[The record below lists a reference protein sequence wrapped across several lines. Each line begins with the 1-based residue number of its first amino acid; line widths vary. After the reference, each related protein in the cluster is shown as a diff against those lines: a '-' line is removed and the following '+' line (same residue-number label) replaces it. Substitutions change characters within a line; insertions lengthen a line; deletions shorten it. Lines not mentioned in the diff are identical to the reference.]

1 MEVIPDSDIEIERI
15 QLPTNVSQ
23 PKLRRRNLRRRTFS
37 QRHVFTKDLAELLG
51 LATEEDFEKWEDDG
65 LDDEEITQKLS
76 RNYDRMRIK
85 FEAKQV
91 KRHPFKKSSFDQYVV
106 DFRNYQANNKSSRGF
121 YELLQTIDTHK
132 KQHDIPRLTS
142 DEEEDGHDS
151 KEKQDYPT
159 TRSPQRDTLKVDLNV
174 PIINLD
180 TSSPIQHRNS
190 INQPRLEATE
200 ENCSAPRDRNTL
212 EHDTYELP
220 PDEPSEYTEPI
231 DLDLHRVP
239 SSPEVAK
246 STSTSRFRSR
256 KFSQTHIY
264 TTYNSVLLH
273 LLTGDQLDELY
284 EGGKSVKE
292 INDILDHMYQ
302 QKYQR
307 MEREDNLPKLYRQR
321 PTFFDWLS
329 NNERP
334 TQHLVSESENDSEY
348 SQNETD
354 QSSLIGNDSEFESDT
369 EQMDSSPKAVFRGRE
384 YRSLNDMTKG
394 VLPASYF
401 KTSFYH
407 DSIKRATTKS
417 IQMNSKKRKIN
428 QTETNQPSI
437 STFINDAYISDNS
450 DLELNTNPFVDSN
463 DYNDHLTPAVDL
475 THYNTQDNVDVLE
488 DNRPEIDFM
497 LTRSSNGH
505 NTANKTKSRNS
516 TSRHSPRITN
526 RRSRKTKSFPAQHS
540 VTTTVKQRSFINSR
554 KKQSAITKSFKN
566 QGQSVL
572 ECSAGHLKK
581 FVKDDRFEY
590 NREPLITMNPF
601 VSDVVYL
608 PQPTRDIMAPIVLN
622 DITNTGQSDL
632 FLNSKVMR
640 STLEIGEPTFYYG
653 PDSDKLELKIQGNIL
668 VLSLLDKEGSISN
681 INSFINSVLSI
692 VKRGHLM
699 EIDYLCFVEGLKRL
713 LEWTLYLSNSKT
725 DTKPL
730 LKTFLRLSELAD
742 KLPPTTGSI
751 TTLGYLSL
759 LFWQTFKLYSKFNG
773 SESGATLSLQITFK
787 KIVQCYF
794 EAIIAFGIHK
804 FHQHIKMD
812 DTHLETLKI
821 VHTILTK
828 DDPFGFWMEINRAL
842 SSRLRSSPQETL
854 DISSDITLL
863 FVTYLDLPENW
874 SLLFQLC
881 KSFAILKWF
890 SGDTPSN
897 LLRQF
902 HMLHQVKGWKITFD
916 VVSVAY
922 KIISANKFDNF
933 DCDDLNLELLNEVV
947 SPEALVKDSTM
958 VLYLR
963 LLKLFKDTSPGK
975 LELNSLDRIV
985 PIGMIK
991 HDNHQ
996 ILQNRINL
1004 LLTMTWL
1011 FGEHIDFTQN
1021 WLSILDASFD
1031 FKTQNSIQMITQA
1044 ITRVTE
1050 HNLTLGKPLSFDLIS
1065 QFFKRFTDA
1074 SRVTK
1079 FVYPKSLINELSAI
1093 VRKGYFSLTKN
1104 SLRYRVI
1111 ESIESIFLF
1120 PDHVFISLGVELF
1133 LTFLEPYFS
1142 SDEYD
1147 EGDMSFKLRDRIKRK
1162 FYGLISNDITEALK
1176 LGETKEEYF
1185 LLTQLYVKISVLL
1198 EIDSGKLLY
1207 LDWKCKGS
1215 VEELRKYELVF
1226 YTSLLR
1232 YGDSK
1237 EVFQTGS
1244 QEFLKC
1250 IAYHVPRNDSM
1261 LFPFVNEINPFLH
1274 IPEADIFLVSSI
1286 VFDNLRSQFG
1296 RAFLNHVFLQKVNKD
1311 DIMDILIDSIYQL
1324 HSTNHESDIATVSMH
1339 RDLIS
1344 FLNRKASL
1352 QLRYN
1357 SRFCFLRNA
1366 FGIKAPD
1373 LNVVEF
1379 EQSFL
1384 EQNSDLKKII
1394 FLEKELIHSM
1404 GQADMHGLLRK
1415 MKKLFANYESPHKDY
1430 RNSRYYFLSL
1440 LICIHVKLIPKMTL
1454 NWVIVSLLLEFLHE
1468 IILQKCT
1475 LTQPDVWCLCKL
1487 QYSFSELSNFRNS
1500 KYQYYEFS
1508 SLRYIAEILHVVLGV
1523 FAGYQDQ
1530 KDYCDLIK
1538 YAVRREYLYERI
1550 QVENT
1555 YLFASSDMISETSDL
1570 LSQSKDS
1577 MKFDT
1582 RELLIDDQKIEC
1594 EMAFA
1599 RLEIALGELD
1609 QNVDVD
1615 VSPPSEITQF
1625 I

>member
-1 MEVIPDSDIEIERI
+1 MEIIPDSDIEIEEL
-15 QLPTNVSQ
+15 QLPTIVSP

-51 LATEEDFEKWEDDG
+51 LATEEDFEKWEDEG

-76 RNYDRMRIK
+76 KNYDKMRIK

-142 DEEEDGHDS
+142 DEEEVDPDS
-151 KEKQDYPT
+151 KENQDYPT
-159 TRSPQRDTLKVDLNV
+159 TLSSQRDPLKVDSNV

-180 TSSPIQHRNS
+180 TSSPIQHRNN
-190 INQPRLEATE
+190 INQPGLDTTE
-200 ENCSAPRDRNTL
+200 ENCIVPMEGNTFGQ
-212 EHDTYELP
+212 ETFELP
-220 PDEPSEYTEPI
+220 TEEPSGYTEPI

-246 STSTSRFRSR
+246 STSNSRFRSR

-292 INDILDHMYQ
+292 INDILDHLYQ
-302 QKYQR
+302 QKYQKL
-307 MEREDNLPKLYRQR
+307 ERENNLPKLYRQR

-329 NNERP
+329 NNEKINHH
-334 TQHLVSESENDSEY
+334 TVSESEHDSEY

-354 QSSLIGNDSEFESDT
+354 QSSLLGNDSEFESDT
-369 EQMDSSPKAVFRGRE
+369 EQMDSSPKAIFRGRE
-384 YRSLNDMTKG
+384 YKSLNDMTKG
-394 VLPASYF
+394 ILPASYF

-407 DSIKRATTKS
+407 DSIKRTTTKA
-417 IQMNSKKRKIN
+417 IRMNTKKRKVN
-428 QTETNQPSI
+428 QPETDQPSI
-437 STFINDAYISDNS
+437 SAFINDSHISDT
-450 DLELNTNPFVDSN
+450 DMELETNPFLDTN
-463 DYNDHLTPAVDL
+463 DYNNQLMPAVDL
-475 THYNTQDNVDVLE
+475 THHNTQDNMDVLE

-497 LTRSSNGH
+497 L
-505 NTANKTKSRNS
+505 SRNS
-516 TSRHSPRITN
+516 KGDGVVKTTKTKNITSSHSPRAITH
-526 RRSRKTKSFPAQHS
+526 RRSRKTRNFPAQHS
-540 VTTTVKQRSFINSR
+540 VTTTVKQRSFINSK
-554 KKQSAITKSFKN
+554 KKQSAMVKNSKN

-572 ECSAGHLKK
+572 DCSAGHLRK

-608 PQPTRDIMAPIVLN
+608 RQPTRDIKAPVALN
-622 DITNTGQSDL
+622 DITNTGQSD
-632 FLNSKVMR
+632 FFFTSKVMK
-640 STLEIGEPTFYYG
+640 STLKIGEPTFYYT
-653 PDSDKLELKIQGNIL
+653 PDSDKLELKIQKNIL
-668 VLSLLDKEGSISN
+668 VLSLLDKEGSISS
-681 INSFINSVLSI
+681 INSFINTVLSI
-692 VKRGHLM
+692 AKRGHLI
-699 EIDYLCFVEGLKRL
+699 EIDYSCFVEGLKRL

-730 LKTFLRLSELAD
+730 LKTFFRISELAD
-742 KLPPTTGSI
+742 NLPPTTGSI

-773 SESGATLSLQITFK
+773 SESGATLKLQNTFK

-794 EAIIAFGIHK
+794 EAIIAFGVHK
-804 FHQHIKMD
+804 FHQHIQVD

-828 DDPFGFWMEINRAL
+828 DDPIGFWTESNRAL

-854 DISSDITLL
+854 DIGSDITLL
-863 FVTYLDLPENW
+863 FVTYLDLSEDW

-881 KSFAILKWF
+881 KSFSVFKRF
-890 SGDTPSN
+890 SGDTPKN

-902 HMLHQVKGWKITFD
+902 HMLHQVKGWKVTFE
-916 VVSVAY
+916 VVSMAY
-922 KIISANKFDNF
+922 KVISANKFDNF

-947 SPEALVKDSTM
+947 SSKALVGDSTV

-963 LLKLFKDTSPGK
+963 LLKLYKDTSPGK
-975 LELNSLDRIV
+975 MELNLLDRIV

-1004 LLTMTWL
+1004 LLMMTWL
-1011 FGEHIDFTQN
+1011 FGEPIDFTQN

-1031 FKTQNSIQMITQA
+1031 FRTQNSVQMITQA
-1044 ITRVTE
+1044 MTRITE
-1050 HNLTLGKPLSFDLIS
+1050 HYLALGKLLSFDLIS
-1065 QFFKRFTDA
+1065 QFFRRFTEI

-1104 SLRYRVI
+1104 LLRYRLI

-1133 LTFLEPYFS
+1133 LNFLEPYFS
-1142 SDEYD
+1142 SSDYD

-1185 LLTQLYVKISVLL
+1185 LLIQLYVKISVIL
-1198 EIDSGKLLY
+1198 EIDPGKLLY

-1215 VEELRKYELVF
+1215 VEELRRYELVF
-1226 YTSLLR
+1226 YTCLLK

-1244 QEFLKC
+1244 EEFLKC
-1250 IAYHVPRNDSM
+1250 IAYHLPRNDHM
-1261 LFPFVNEINPFLH
+1261 LFAFVNELNPFLH

-1286 VFDNLRSQFG
+1286 VFENLRSQFG
-1296 RAFLNHVFLQKVNKD
+1296 RAFLNHIFLQKVNKA

-1324 HSTNHESDIATVSMH
+1324 NSKHEPDITTDSMH

-1344 FLNRKASL
+1344 YLNRKASL

-1357 SRFCFLRNA
+1357 PHFCFLRNA

-1379 EQSFL
+1379 EQSFS
-1384 EQNSDLKKII
+1384 EQNSDLKKIL

-1415 MKKLFANYESPHKDY
+1415 MKKLFSNYESPHKDY
-1430 RNSRYYFLSL
+1430 RNSRYYFPSL

-1454 NWVIVSLLLEFLHE
+1454 NWVIVSLLLEFLHD
-1468 IILQKCT
+1468 IILQKST
-1475 LTQPDVWCLCKL
+1475 LTQQDVWCLCKL

-1500 KYQYYEFS
+1500 KYEYYEFS
-1508 SLRYIAEILHVVLGV
+1508 SLKYIAEILHVILGV

-1530 KDYCDLIK
+1530 NDYCDLIK

-1550 QVENT
+1550 QVENV
-1555 YLFASSDMISETSDL
+1555 YLFATSDMVSETANL

-1577 MKFDT
+1577 IKFDR
-1582 RELLIDDQKIEC
+1582 RELLIDDQRIEC

-1609 QNVDVD
+1609 KNFDID
-1615 VSPPSEITQF
+1615 VSPPSEIIQF